1 MKVTM
6 GGNMRPE
13 IRFVCDTLEKLYSER
28 EVASLLENMEEFG
41 KVINGILVLYSKQ
54 NYLSENAPGLRAKE
68 KLKFVSGLMDSI
80 KNPGLIF
87 EAGIPH
93 YSTGINV
100 LEDLLK
106 KIVPILETDY
116 KKLTTDKS
124 QRDSFKEHILNATI
138 NILKSPR
145 LYKDSE
151 KKIEMGEND
160 PSPDGSVERSK
171 KLEDDNAN
179 FSQLN
184 KEAGAIG
191 SLDDSSKKIDI
202 SKGGSGD
209 DQEREMFLI
218 PDQDKTGANL
228 AYTSFKKIGRMITDA
243 YQLLDSETDQDD
255 FYEFL
260 TSNLRLYLAK
270 FEEELLM
277 DLPPEKQQQVDAIKE
292 QPEGSVTTQTDQEL
306 SGLEFQPN
314 AQN

>member
-54 NYLSENAPGLRAKE
+54 NFLSENSPGLRAKE

-116 KKLTTDKS
+116 KKLTTDKP
-124 QRDSFKEHILNATI
+124 QRDSFREHILNAII

-151 KKIEMGEND
+151 QNVEMGESD
-160 PSPDGSVERSK
+160 PNPTGSVERSK
-171 KLEDDNAN
+171 SLEDENAN
-179 FSQLN
+179 FDQLN

-202 SKGGSGD
+202 SKGGTGD

-228 AYTSFKKIGRMITDA
+228 AFSSFKKIGRMITDA
-243 YQLLDSETDQDD
+243 YQLLDNKIDQDD

-260 TSNLRLYLAK
+260 LANVKLYMNS
-270 FEEELLM
+270 FEESLVM